1 MAVENRSHETLIT
14 LNGTGNGI
22 DPARSSGYRQQ
33 RRTMCQG
40 LLGFWF
46 LLGVKGG
53 DLAAQSNDQP
63 FPPHRIV
70 GNVYYVGSESLASYL
85 ITTSAGHILINSS
98 FEETVPLIQASVE
111 QLKFRFQ
118 DVKILLTSH
127 AHSDHVAGN
136 ALVKRLTGARVLVMK
151 GDENLVRTGG
161 KGDFQYESVWEPC
174 PVDEVLRDGQEVK
187 LGDAVLVAHR
197 TPGHTKGCTTWTLRV
212 SEGGKLHDVVI
223 IGSPNVNPGY
233 RLVGNSKYPTIS
245 DDFARTFQILKS
257 LPCDV
262 FLGAH
267 GDYYAMQEKYAQ
279 LQKGAAGNPFID
291 PQGYRQY
298 VALKE
303 KAFQDE
309 LARQEKT
316 GR

>member
-1 MAVENRSHETLIT
+1 MVGTTKSHSDL
-14 LNGTGNGI
+14 
-22 DPARSSGYRQQ
+22 SSKAEAQGWHDQWRLG
-33 RRTMCQG
+33 CQA
-40 LLGFWF
+40 LLGLSFF
-46 LLGVKGG
+46 LGAIGV

-63 FPPHRIV
+63 FPPHRII
-70 GNVYYVGSESLASYL
+70 GNVYYVGSEALASYL

-98 FEETVPLIQASVE
+98 FEETVPLIRASVE
-111 QLKFRFQ
+111 KLKFRFQ

-136 ALVKRLTGARVLVMK
+136 ALVKRLTGARVLVME
-151 GDENLVRTGG
+151 GDENLVRNGG

-174 PVDEVLRDGQEVK
+174 PVDEVLRDSQEVK

-212 SEGGKLHDVVI
+212 SEGGKLHQVVI

-245 DDFARTFQILKS
+245 NDFASTFQILKS

-267 GDYYAMQEKYAQ
+267 GNYYGLQEKYAR
-279 LQKGAAGNPFID
+279 LQKGTSGNPFVD
-291 PQGYRQY
+291 PQGYQQY

-303 KAFQDE
+303 KAFRDE
-309 LARQEKT
+309 LARQENAA
-316 GR
+316 R

>member
-1 MAVENRSHETLIT
+1 MVGTTKSHSDL
-14 LNGTGNGI
+14 
-22 DPARSSGYRQQ
+22 SSKAEAQGWHDH
-33 RRTMCQG
+33 RRLGCQA
-40 LLGFWF
+40 LLGLWF
-46 LLGVKGG
+46 FLGAIGV

-63 FPPHRIV
+63 FPPHRII
-70 GNVYYVGSESLASYL
+70 GNVYYVGSEALASYL

-98 FEETVPLIQASVE
+98 FKETVPLIRAGVE
-111 QLKFRFQ
+111 KLKFRFQ

-151 GDENLVRTGG
+151 GDEDIVRTGG
-161 KGDFQYESVWEPC
+161 KGDFHYESVWEPC
-174 PVDEVLRDGQEVK
+174 PVDEVLRDSQEVK

-197 TPGHTKGCTTWTLRV
+197 TPGHTKGFTTWTLRV
-212 SEGGKLHDVVI
+212 SEGGKLHQVVI

-233 RLVGNSKYPTIS
+233 KLVGNSKYPTIS
-245 DDFARTFQILKS
+245 NDFASTFQILKS

-267 GDYYAMQEKYAQ
+267 GNYYGLQEKYAR
-279 LQKGAAGNPFID
+279 LQKGTSGNPFVD
-291 PQGYRQY
+291 PQGYQQY

-303 KAFQDE
+303 KAFRDE
-309 LARQEKT
+309 LARQENAA
-316 GR
+316 R

>member
-1 MAVENRSHETLIT
+1 MVGTKKDHAELSSKAMAQ
-14 LNGTGNGI
+14 GWQ
-22 DPARSSGYRQQ
+22 DQ
-33 RRTMCQG
+33 RRLGRQA
-40 LLGFWF
+40 LLGLWL
-46 LLGVKGG
+46 LLGAIGG
-53 DLAAQSNDQP
+53 VLAAQSNDQP
-63 FPPHRIV
+63 FPPHRII
-70 GNVYYVGSESLASYL
+70 GNVYYVGSDALASYL

-98 FEETVPLIQASVE
+98 FEETVPLIRASVE
-111 QLKFRFQ
+111 KLKFRFQ

-136 ALVKRLTGARVLVMK
+136 ALVKRLTGARVLVME
-151 GDENLVRTGG
+151 GDENLVRNGG

-174 PVDEVLRDGQEVK
+174 PVDEVLRDRQEVK

-212 SEGGKLHDVVI
+212 SEGGKLHQVVI

-233 RLVGNSKYPTIS
+233 RLVGNPKYPTIS
-245 DDFARTFQILKS
+245 DDFASTFRILKS

-267 GDYYAMQEKYAQ
+267 GDYYGMREKFAR
-279 LQKGAAGNPFID
+279 LQKGSSGNPFVD
-291 PQGYRQY
+291 PQGYQQY

-303 KAFQDE
+303 KAFRDE
-309 LARQEKT
+309 LARQEKAA
-316 GR
+316 R

>member
-1 MAVENRSHETLIT
+1 MVDTTKGQTKL
-14 LNGTGNGI
+14 
-22 DPARSSGYRQQ
+22 SSKVVVQHDQQ
-33 RRTMCQG
+33 RPGRQV
-40 LLGFWF
+40 LLGLWLF
-46 LLGVKGG
+46 LGVIGV

-63 FPPHRIV
+63 FPPHRII
-70 GNVYYVGSESLASYL
+70 GNVYYVGSEALASYL

-98 FEETVPLIQASVE
+98 FEETVPLIRASVE
-111 QLKFRFQ
+111 KLKFRFQ

-136 ALVKRLTGARVLVMK
+136 ALVKRLTGARVLVME

-174 PVDEVLRDGQEVK
+174 PVDEVLRDRQEVK

-197 TPGHTKGCTTWTLRV
+197 TPGHTKGCTTWTLRI
-212 SEGGKLHDVVI
+212 SEGGKLHQVVI

-245 DDFARTFQILKS
+245 DDFASTFRILKS

-267 GDYYAMQEKYAQ
+267 GNYYGLQEKYAR
-279 LQKGAAGNPFID
+279 LQKGTSGNPFVD
-291 PQGYRQY
+291 PQGYQQY

-303 KAFQDE
+303 KAFRDE
-309 LARQEKT
+309 LARQEKAA
-316 GR
+316 R